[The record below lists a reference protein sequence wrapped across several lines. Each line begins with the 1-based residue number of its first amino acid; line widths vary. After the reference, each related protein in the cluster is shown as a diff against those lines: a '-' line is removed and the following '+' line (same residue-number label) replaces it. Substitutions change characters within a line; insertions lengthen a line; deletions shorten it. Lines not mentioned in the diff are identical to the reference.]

1 MNSYTVFAYILPDG
15 GHLVE
20 TVTAQS
26 DTEAAMQLREKLRLT
41 IRQFEVI
48 AVAQGEI
55 KFVTVDEKL
64 VALAPYSTALPNEG
78 N

>member
-1 MNSYTVFAYILPDG
+1 MNTYTVFAYHLPDG
-15 GHLVE
+15 GHVVE
-20 TVTAQS
+20 TVTS
-26 DTEAAMQLREKLRLT
+26 HSGTEAAVQLRQRLGLT
-41 IRQFEVI
+41 LSQFEVI

-64 VALAPYSTALPNEG
+64 VALAPYSSALPDEG